1 MLKKTVISNFYNEEY
16 LLPFWLEHHKKIF
29 DHGILINYHST
40 DRSVEI
46 IKEICPTW
54 EVRDTVFPDYNIIGV
69 DEEIMDIEETIAG
82 AKIVLTMGEFFMDN
96 GIDDLLHPQRLIV
109 MIPEVIMVDNE
120 PDKPFTDLIKEKN
133 FGYPNGAHRIFHTH
147 ENGNYEIGRHRTR
160 HTNADVRVSMD
171 SYIRWYKF
179 SPWNEQFINRKLA
192 FKDRVRPEDLKLGMG
207 GHYLWDRDK
216 MEIERAKLLI
226 KAKYYDN

>member
-1 MLKKTVISNFYNEEY
+1 MRKTVISNFYNEEY

-46 IKEICPTW
+46 IKDICPTW
-54 EVRDTVFPDYNIIGV
+54 EVRDTFFPDYNIVGV
-69 DEEIMDIEETIAG
+69 DEEIMDIEEEVAG

-96 GIDDLLHPQRLIV
+96 GIDDLLHPERLIV
-109 MIPEVIMVDNE
+109 MIPEVIMTDIE
-120 PDKPFTDLIKEKN
+120 PEKPFKDLIREKN
-133 FGYPNGAHRIFHTH
+133 FGYASGAYRIFHTH
-147 ENGNYEIGRHRTR
+147 ENGNYTVGRHRTK
-160 HTNADVRVSMD
+160 HVNADVRVSKE

-179 SPWNEQFINRKLA
+179 SPWNEKFINRKLA
-192 FKDRVRPEDLKLGMG
+192 FKNRVRPEDIRLGMG

-216 MEIERAKLLI
+216 MEVERAKLLI
-226 KAKYYDN
+226 KGKYYDN